1 MGERRELHAMKKL
14 LLENKVIIVS
24 GATRGL
30 GLVMARAFV
39 KHGAFVVVTGSRKS
53 AALEAVSLEFG
64 DRAICL
70 EANAIDPHSA
80 LKVIDKALQK
90 WGKID
95 VLVNNAGLGMRRISE
110 TFNTLPTK
118 FWEAEVN
125 AWQDIINTNINGPF
139 YLTRSVVPYM
149 IEQNSGKIINI
160 STSAQTM
167 VRQGYSPYGSSKAF
181 LEAASRSWAQELKE
195 SGVTVNVLLPGGAT
209 DTDLLPP
216 SHDKKGADGNLL
228 SPSIMINP
236 ALWLASDDSNG
247 ITGARFIA
255 RHWDDGDPLKAQDG
269 AIKQPKIM

>member
-70 EANAIDPHSA
+70 EANAIDPKSA

-160 STSAQTM
+160 STSTQTM

-181 LEAASRSWAQELKE
+181 LEAASRSWAQEL
-195 SGVTVNVLLPGGAT
+195 SDAGVTVNVLLPGGAT

>member
-90 WGKID
+90 SGKID
-95 VLVNNAGLGMRRISE
+95 VLVTNAGLGMRRISE
-110 TFNTLPTK
+110 TFNTVPTK

-195 SGVTVNVLLPGGAT
+195 TGVTVNVLLPGGAT

>member
-1 MGERRELHAMKKL
+1 MGERRELHAMRKL
-14 LLENKVIIVS
+14 MLKDKVIIVS

-39 KHGAFVVVTGSRKS
+39 KHGAFVVVTGSRES

-70 EANAIDPHSA
+70 EANAIDPNSA
-80 LKVIDKALQK
+80 LNVVNMTMKK

-110 TFNTLPTK
+110 TFNTVPTK
-118 FWEAEVN
+118 FWEVEVD
-125 AWQDIINTNINGPF
+125 AWQDIINTNINGPY
-139 YLTRSVVPYM
+139 YLSRYVVPCM
-149 IEQNSGKIINI
+149 IEQKGGKIINI
-160 STSAQTM
+160 STSTQTM

-181 LEAASRSWAQELKE
+181 LEAASRSWAQEL
-195 SGVTVNVLLPGGAT
+195 SHAGVTVNVLLPGGAT

-216 SHDKKGADGNLL
+216 SKNKKGADGNLL
-228 SPSIMINP
+228 SPSVMINP
-236 ALWLASDDSNG
+236 ALWLASDGSDG

-255 RHWDDGDPLKAQDG
+255 RHWDDSDPLKARDD